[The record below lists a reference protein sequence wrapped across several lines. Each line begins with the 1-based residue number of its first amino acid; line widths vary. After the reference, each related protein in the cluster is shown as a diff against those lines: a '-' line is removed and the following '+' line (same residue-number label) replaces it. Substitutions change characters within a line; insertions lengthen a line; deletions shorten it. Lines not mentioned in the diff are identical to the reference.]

1 MIRKTAAAAAAV
13 CIYSCLCSCAAHAI
27 DSAAV
32 EIGYGDDRTVLL
44 RLSVQELWQKE
55 MRLGQAWR
63 LAGYWDV
70 SAALWDNPDAS
81 TADIGLTPVFRFERE
96 RLYVEAAIGMH
107 LVQRRISQHRV
118 FSTAF
123 QFGDHIGIGM
133 RARDYDAGI
142 ALQHL
147 SNASIRHPN
156 PGINFI
162 LLRYQHYLR

>member
-1 MIRKTAAAAAAV
+1 MIRKTAAFAAAMV
-13 CIYSCLCSCAAHAI
+13 FSFAAHAL
-27 DSAAV
+27 DGTAV
-32 EIGYGDDRTVLL
+32 EVGYGDDRTVLL
-44 RLSVQELWQKE
+44 RLSVHDRWQKE
-55 MRLGQAWR
+55 MKLGEAWR

-70 SAALWDNPDAS
+70 AVAIWDNTDAS

-96 RLYVEAAIGMH
+96 HLYVEAAIGMH

-133 RARDYDAGI
+133 RGRDYDLGL

-162 LLRYQHYLR
+162 LVRYQHYLR